1 MPRTPASAIG
11 FPTGTPGRLQV
22 PRELAGRAK
31 EVFLDT
37 VSACK
42 PAHFEPQDTP
52 ILVEFCRATALADE
66 AAAALATEGAVIDGK
81 ASPWV
86 GIQATAQKTMTT
98 LATKLRLGPTARTSN
113 PPSRGP
119 GGRPTP
125 PPSYYDRMELEA
137 RGDESN

>member
-1 MPRTPASAIG
+1 
-11 FPTGTPGRLQV
+11 V

-42 PAHFEPQDTP
+42 PTHFEPQDTP

-98 LATKLRLGPTARTSN
+98 LATKLRLAPTARASN
-113 PPSRGP
+113 PPSRP
-119 GGRPTP
+119 GGKPTP
-125 PPSYYDRMELEA
+125 PLSYYERQALQE
-137 RGDESN
+137 GDHDGSA